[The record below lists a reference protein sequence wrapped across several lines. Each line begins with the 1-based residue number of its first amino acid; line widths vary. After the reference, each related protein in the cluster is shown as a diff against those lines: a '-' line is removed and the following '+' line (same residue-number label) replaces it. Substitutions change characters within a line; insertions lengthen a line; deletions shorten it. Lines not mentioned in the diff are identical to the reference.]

1 MNSAALP
8 WIPHH
13 ILSDKPLRLCTLW
26 DMISTPTY
34 KIVNHAFGLTHLHDD
49 MKRRYREYLA
59 SDRSSFANVEY
70 SDNDR
75 AAIGEMNANMRPWL
89 VVHQLRGSLARLD
102 MVVVYAQESD
112 CHIDDLADLIK
123 TLMQELEFELERMM
137 VFSVLGEDAEFY
149 ENPGKWFP
157 VSPTAFPSAKYDI
170 EESCKCYALERYTA
184 CVYHAM
190 AILQAGLYAMAHQL
204 GVFLKYPLELAE
216 WQEVISAIEAK
227 IEPLRQLPRSH
238 PQRDELLS
246 FYSGCATHFRFL
258 KDAWRN
264 HVAHMRE
271 KYDRNAAH
279 TILMQVR
286 DFMEQLST
294 RLHE

>member
-1 MNSAALP
+1 
-8 WIPHH
+8 
-13 ILSDKPLRLCTLW
+13 
-26 DMISTPTY
+26 MISTPTY

-59 SDRSSFANVEY
+59 SDRSSFETVEY
-70 SDNDR
+70 SGNDQ
-75 AAIGEMNANMRPWL
+75 AAIGEMNVNIRPWL
-89 VVHQLRGSLARLD
+89 VVHNLRGSLARLD
-102 MVVVYAQESD
+102 AVVAYALEPN

-123 TLMQELEFELERMM
+123 RLMEEVEFELEGLM
-137 VFSVLGEDAEFY
+137 VFSILKEDAEFY
-149 ENPGKWFP
+149 EKPEKWFP
-157 VSPTAFPSAKYDI
+157 ASPNAFPSAKYDI
-170 EESCKCYALERYTA
+170 EEACKCYALERYTA

-190 AILQAGLYAMAHQL
+190 GILQAGLYAMAHQL
-204 GVFLKYPLELAE
+204 GVFLKYPIELAD
-216 WQEVISAIEAK
+216 WQEVITAIEAK

-271 KYDRNAAH
+271 KYNRNAAH
-279 TILMQVR
+279 TILLQVR
-286 DFMEQLST
+286 DFMEELST
-294 RLHE
+294 KIHE